1 MSYFKVPWSLSN
13 NRSFNYNGVPVVIGK
28 LRYNAIADR
37 YFLSISVGSRK
48 FDGIALVS
56 GVDLLARFSTGLPPL
71 YAFNTIVP
79 LADPNPDNLIL
90 IFEESK

>member
-1 MSYFKVPWSLSN
+1 MTFLKVPWSLSN
-13 NRSFNYNGVPVVIGK
+13 NRSFNYNGVPVVIGV
-28 LRYNAIADR
+28 LRYNAISDR
-37 YFLSISVGSRK
+37 YYFSITVGLRK

-56 GVDLLARFSTGLPPL
+56 GVDLLEPFSTGLPPL

-90 IFEESK
+90 VFQEA